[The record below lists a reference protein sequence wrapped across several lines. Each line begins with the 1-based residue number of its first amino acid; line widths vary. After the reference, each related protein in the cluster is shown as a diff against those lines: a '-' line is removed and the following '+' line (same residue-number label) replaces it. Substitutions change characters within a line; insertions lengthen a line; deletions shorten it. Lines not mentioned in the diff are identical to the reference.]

1 MTYIISL
8 EQDRKWYGVSS
19 LYLNKHKTIINTTAT
34 TFDVTK
40 GSPWD
45 LVCRL
50 VTHKLVW
57 PVVSCQLV
65 LLLLLLLPKQ
75 TFDIIKSVLWSLSW
89 QSTNIKRLKILQI
102 SFAAA
107 AARSRSQLSAKTN
120 IRRNKKY
127 KHPLTLKN
135 TQVSWVNTNQFG
147 LNLVVKH
154 SFDVMRASCKAQ
166 LKNLIVGN

>member
-45 LVCRL
+45 LVCSL

-65 LLLLLLLPKQ
+65 LLLLLLPKQ
-75 TFDIIKSVLWSLSW
+75 TFDIIKSVLWSLS
-89 QSTNIKRLKILQI
+89 
-102 SFAAA
+102 
-107 AARSRSQLSAKTN
+107 
-120 IRRNKKY
+120 
-127 KHPLTLKN
+127 
-135 TQVSWVNTNQFG
+135 
-147 LNLVVKH
+147 
-154 SFDVMRASCKAQ
+154 
-166 LKNLIVGN
+166 

>member
-1 MTYIISL
+1 MTNTISL

-45 LVCRL
+45 FEICSL

-75 TFDIIKSVLWSLSW
+75 TFDIIKSVLWSLE
-89 QSTNIKRLKILQI
+89 L
-102 SFAAA
+102 AV
-107 AARSRSQLSAKTN
+107 
-120 IRRNKKY
+120 NK
-127 KHPLTLKN
+127 H
-135 TQVSWVNTNQFG
+135 
-147 LNLVVKH
+147 
-154 SFDVMRASCKAQ
+154 
-166 LKNLIVGN
+166 

>member
-45 LVCRL
+45 LEICSL

-65 LLLLLLLPKQ
+65 LLLLLLPKQ
-75 TFDIIKSVLWSLSW
+75 TFDIIKSVLWSLS
-89 QSTNIKRLKILQI
+89 
-102 SFAAA
+102 
-107 AARSRSQLSAKTN
+107 
-120 IRRNKKY
+120 
-127 KHPLTLKN
+127 
-135 TQVSWVNTNQFG
+135 
-147 LNLVVKH
+147 
-154 SFDVMRASCKAQ
+154 
-166 LKNLIVGN
+166 